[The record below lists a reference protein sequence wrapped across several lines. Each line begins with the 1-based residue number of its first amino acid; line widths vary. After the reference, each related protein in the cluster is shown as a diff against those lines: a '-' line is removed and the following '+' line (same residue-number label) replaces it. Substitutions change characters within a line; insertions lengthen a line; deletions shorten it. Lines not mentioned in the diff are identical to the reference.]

1 MRHLIV
7 SLLLAL
13 SFAHAAGADSVQEQN
28 KRTVSLIFT
37 EILGKWRIEENEH
50 IYSGEYVG
58 HAGDQDFTRAQDRAA
73 VDGWKTFS
81 PEGKMTILQI
91 IAEGDLVAV
100 LWRGEGVNTGEGN
113 GLPAT
118 GKPFRV
124 TAMTMFRLRD
134 AKIIEEWNVFDNYAF
149 LTQLGLLGKP
159 AG

>member
-1 MRHLIV
+1 MRQFIACFLSV
-7 SLLLAL
+7 LA
-13 SFAHAAGADSVQEQN
+13 FASAAGADPVEEQN
-28 KRTVSLIFT
+28 KSTVSLIFT

-50 IYSGEYVG
+50 IYSDEYVG

-73 VDGWKTFS
+73 VEGWKTFS
-81 PEGKMTILQI
+81 PEARMTILQI

-134 AKIIEEWNVFDNYAF
+134 GKIVEEWNVFDNYAF

-159 AG
+159 SG